1 MATLRCTAKLLR
13 RLGASDSEAL
23 PSGRLGDW
31 YANVVATR
39 PRHLVLCT
47 NERTLLCV
55 VVPLAPHAKLTERF
69 ITAACARL
77 NQIPVASS
85 LRAAEMEALTD
96 VRLGR
101 ATNRSVLGSMRE
113 FGYAV
118 QAWLERRTADDL
130 DALGLWLCD
139 TPCSPLQTHWPW
151 LEAELLLAGSVA
163 PGRRPLKFSA
173 PVI

>member
-1 MATLRCTAKLLR
+1 MVTLRCTAKLLR
-13 RLGASDSEAL
+13 RLGTSASDTP

-55 VVPLAPHAKLTERF
+55 VVPLAPHAQLTERF
-69 ITAACARL
+69 VMAARARL
-77 NQIPVASS
+77 AQVPVAPS
-85 LRAAEMEALTD
+85 LRSAEIEAVGN

-101 ATNRSVLGSMRE
+101 ATNRSVLGSMNE

-118 QAWLERRTADDL
+118 QSWLERWPADDL

-151 LEAELLLAGSVA
+151 LEAEFLLTGSVA
-163 PGRRPLKFSA
+163 PGRRSLKFPA